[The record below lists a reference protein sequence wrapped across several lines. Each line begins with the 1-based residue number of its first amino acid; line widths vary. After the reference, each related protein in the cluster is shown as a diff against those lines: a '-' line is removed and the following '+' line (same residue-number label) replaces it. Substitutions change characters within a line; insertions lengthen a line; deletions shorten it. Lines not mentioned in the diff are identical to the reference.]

1 MKMRKLRTVKPDG
14 RYLIYYGFGE
24 RADLPA
30 ISPLGETPPQA
41 AEGVPAPQM
50 RWNPVLRQWGVV
62 ASHRQ
67 ERTFLPAEERCPF
80 CPTRDPQRPTEIP
93 APDFD
98 IVAFENRFPSF
109 VSSPSLLEKTEDE
122 LYRARSAR
130 GVCEVVVYTPDHHAS
145 VAGLSVQQVRNL
157 VEVWADRSQELGAL
171 EFVRY
176 VFIFENRGEAVGV
189 TLHHP
194 HGQIYAFPYV
204 PPAVERELAS
214 ARAHEERTGRCL
226 FCHILEREVAGGA
239 RLVLEGRHTLAMVPF
254 YARWPY
260 EVHVF
265 PRRHVTSLPELSEE
279 ERMDLARALKVLAGK
294 YDNLFGF
301 PFPYVMVVHQ
311 RPTDGADHGYYHLH
325 FEFYPPHRTADR
337 LKYLAGVELGAGT
350 FLLDATPEE
359 KARELRE
366 APPHSV

>member
-41 AEGVPAPQM
+41 AEGVPVPQM

-67 ERTFLPAEERCPF
+67 ERTFLPAEEQCPF
-80 CPTRDPQRPTEIP
+80 CPTKDPQNPTEIP